1 MSASERALIWI
12 VRPAS
17 ERERE
22 RDASARLD
30 DLPVL
35 PRPLPSSDSH
45 DRRCCPGCTSP
56 PNPVWVRRDFIFFEL
71 LELEILELL
80 EDKKDKFAR
89 FEGLVAELTRA
100 VMTAAPPRG
109 GGSPPRSRGTG
120 PSIPSPRTA
129 TGRINNKLLAQVGLA
144 GFSSTL
150 AERRRRCL
158 EGCRS
163 WRGLWHGTSGKGWGP
178 QSVMEK
184 GKQLLG
190 GGASGGGWRSKIPSL
205 VKLPKLGSGAD
216 LRQAMSEKVLS
227 FWQQNRHIIIGAAFS
242 VAVYYVW
249 RTTYG
254 IASMFIDLTETFAEL
269 GFLALA
275 VALAGAGCL
284 WIRERARINPDKLFR
299 LAMTRLNTSPSV
311 LGVMGAPLTGS
322 HLQVSPRDGRDP
334 TPRENAWKR
343 SPHGL

>member
-1 MSASERALIWI
+1 M
-12 VRPAS
+12 
-17 ERERE
+17 
-22 RDASARLD
+22 AR
-30 DLPVL
+30 
-35 PRPLPSSDSH
+35 H
-45 DRRCCPGCTSP
+45 
-56 PNPVWVRRDFIFFEL
+56 F
-71 LELEILELL
+71 
-80 EDKKDKFAR
+80 
-89 FEGLVAELTRA
+89 
-100 VMTAAPPRG
+100 
-109 GGSPPRSRGTG
+109 
-120 PSIPSPRTA
+120 
-129 TGRINNKLLAQVGLA
+129 
-144 GFSSTL
+144 
-150 AERRRRCL
+150 
-158 EGCRS
+158 
-163 WRGLWHGTSGKGWGP
+163 SGKGWGP

-190 GGASGGGWRSKIPSL
+190 GGASGGGWRSKIPTL

-275 VALAGAGCL
+275 VDLAGAGCL

>member
-1 MSASERALIWI
+1 M
-12 VRPAS
+12 
-17 ERERE
+17 
-22 RDASARLD
+22 
-30 DLPVL
+30 
-35 PRPLPSSDSH
+35 
-45 DRRCCPGCTSP
+45 
-56 PNPVWVRRDFIFFEL
+56 
-71 LELEILELL
+71 
-80 EDKKDKFAR
+80 
-89 FEGLVAELTRA
+89 TRA
-100 VMTAAPPRG
+100 VMTR
-109 GGSPPRSRGTG
+109 
-120 PSIPSPRTA
+120 
-129 TGRINNKLLAQVGLA
+129 GLA
-144 GFSSTL
+144 LRVVGRLSSSL
-150 AERRRRCL
+150 ARDRPLHTKVAQNGYRMYQQQVVGTSRTFGVQFNSGGTKATVPRRLSVLGGASMAR
-158 EGCRS
+158 
-163 WRGLWHGTSGKGWGP
+163 HFSGKGWGP

-184 GKQLLG
+184 GKQLFG

>member
-1 MSASERALIWI
+1 M
-12 VRPAS
+12 
-17 ERERE
+17 
-22 RDASARLD
+22 AR
-30 DLPVL
+30 
-35 PRPLPSSDSH
+35 H
-45 DRRCCPGCTSP
+45 
-56 PNPVWVRRDFIFFEL
+56 F
-71 LELEILELL
+71 
-80 EDKKDKFAR
+80 
-89 FEGLVAELTRA
+89 
-100 VMTAAPPRG
+100 
-109 GGSPPRSRGTG
+109 
-120 PSIPSPRTA
+120 
-129 TGRINNKLLAQVGLA
+129 
-144 GFSSTL
+144 
-150 AERRRRCL
+150 
-158 EGCRS
+158 
-163 WRGLWHGTSGKGWGP
+163 SGKGWGP

-322 HLQVSPRDGRDP
+322 HLQVSPHDGRDP
-334 TPRENAWKR
+334 TPRENARESDPPTASDVNDLLLPPFLYLPAAASSSWFGWHWNR
-343 SPHGL
+343 RPSSPAAVSG

>member
-1 MSASERALIWI
+1 
-12 VRPAS
+12 
-17 ERERE
+17 
-22 RDASARLD
+22 
-30 DLPVL
+30 
-35 PRPLPSSDSH
+35 
-45 DRRCCPGCTSP
+45 
-56 PNPVWVRRDFIFFEL
+56 
-71 LELEILELL
+71 
-80 EDKKDKFAR
+80 
-89 FEGLVAELTRA
+89 
-100 VMTAAPPRG
+100 
-109 GGSPPRSRGTG
+109 
-120 PSIPSPRTA
+120 
-129 TGRINNKLLAQVGLA
+129 
-144 GFSSTL
+144 
-150 AERRRRCL
+150 
-158 EGCRS
+158 
-163 WRGLWHGTSGKGWGP
+163 
-178 QSVMEK
+178 MEK

-190 GGASGGGWRSKIPSL
+190 GGANGGGWRSKLPSL

-322 HLQVSPRDGRDP
+322 HLQVSPRDGTPLRGKTRGSDP
-334 TPRENAWKR
+334 PTASDVNDLLLPPFLYLPAAASSSWLEWHWNRR
-343 SPHGL
+343 PSSPAAVSG